1 MRGVHRLA
9 ELPALWMADRRQLH
23 RTPARI
29 RSRAVERSV
38 QPGQRRVTRVPKR
51 AELNGLQLRDLM
63 WNYWLCL
70 SMRAELHLSQ
80 RVSLILGKDCKQQS
94 PKDAK
99 PSRLLRT
106 GMSYYSRAK

>member
-1 MRGVHRLA
+1 
-9 ELPALWMADRRQLH
+9 
-23 RTPARI
+23 
-29 RSRAVERSV
+29 
-38 QPGQRRVTRVPKR
+38 
-51 AELNGLQLRDLM
+51 M